1 MFGRFTF
8 ASNKPMNQNHL
19 KESIVKSMSEYMSVV
34 DSNILVLSN
43 KGESGGP
50 GDVVFSTPPEGLI
63 IYIMSVLK
71 CDRLSA
77 IDFLTRNEITTK
89 ANVTLE
95 YSEGVKA
102 LEPVVFLS
110 SSEKD
115 KLDKS
120 LRAMFVDDNMTK
132 AEKKMMFQDNII
144 NVAQNILGDG
154 VSVKTIKQYTLN
166 ELWNVILGID
176 YADNRVSGLKLD
188 ELTDLTKDFK
198 LVFEDFTNKSKEY
211 LDTDYHVGNRYK
223 KRSFSLNGEEFYWI
237 PLIDLPGSKT
247 L

>member
-1 MFGRFTF
+1 
-8 ASNKPMNQNHL
+8 
-19 KESIVKSMSEYMSVV
+19 
-34 DSNILVLSN
+34 
-43 KGESGGP
+43 
-50 GDVVFSTPPEGLI
+50 
-63 IYIMSVLK
+63 
-71 CDRLSA
+71 
-77 IDFLTRNEITTK
+77 
-89 ANVTLE
+89 
-95 YSEGVKA
+95 
-102 LEPVVFLS
+102 
-110 SSEKD
+110 
-115 KLDKS
+115 
-120 LRAMFVDDNMTK
+120 
-132 AEKKMMFQDNII
+132 MFQNNII
-144 NVAQNILGDG
+144 SVAQNILGDG